1 MVITYEETFGP
12 VAPLIWFTTE
22 DEVIQKANNI
32 KYGLAAYFFTNDTS
46 RVHRVV
52 EKLEMEW

>member
-1 MVITYEETFGP
+1 MKKRLDP

-52 EKLEMEW
+52 EKLELEW